1 MYNQGYT
8 DIIYAGG
15 EDRIGG
21 SDDIYSAL
29 TTNKEHN
36 EYVTKGGDL
45 LYKFNSITPL
55 NAGRRDPDS
64 FNNEEKAS
72 ASLLRKL
79 VAEDNFDEFKKFVYL
94 NEADAYRL
102 FKELKYSMK
111 GKEEAFI
118 KAANNRI
125 MKLRESS
132 TLNEVTSKAADRK
145 HLKTFDDAM
154 KYISANGGLDKFNLT
169 KDDLMYIYSNNKISE
184 PMMGDYGDFG
194 KITFTHEIEHTKDN
208 KLIDIIKKSQ
218 QSKYVN
224 NGFHSGLKSI
234 DQGNVEFLIAD
245 AFNNINDPS
254 KPYHDVAAVLAK
266 EIGTDVTIHKLE
278 TKDGGK
284 ATDMWRNAG
293 AYGTGSINNTPKT
306 DLISSDKKFRISLKK
321 EGGSQLMSGKFSE
334 TGSEALATLNCT
346 IDRLGK
352 EYTLDDILNVSY
364 EDDDVNGTFNVNEV
378 LRSYYEDETLNRVGT
393 EIGAMRNRKSGT
405 DAEMAQTKKLND
417 ISKKLKMFATKL
429 QNMCDNDKVFR
440 EAFLREAATG
450 EMKFGVNSVSTANCW
465 FVYTEHDA
473 DFYTSWEDF
482 YDRYLKNH
490 KVEIQ
495 VNFKSGGSGK
505 SAPYIVI
512 RISES

>member
-1 MYNQGYT
+1 LYNQGYT

-21 SDDIYSAL
+21 SDDIYGAL

-45 LYKFNSITPL
+45 LYKFNSISPL

-125 MKLRESS
+125 MRLRESS

-184 PMMGDYGDFG
+184 PMIGDYGDFG
-194 KITFTHEIEHTKDN
+194 KITFTHEIEHVKDS

-254 KPYHDVAAVLAK
+254 KPYHDVAAVLAR

-284 ATDMWRNAG
+284 ATDM
-293 AYGTGSINNTPKT
+293 
-306 DLISSDKKFRISLKK
+306 
-321 EGGSQLMSGKFSE
+321 
-334 TGSEALATLNCT
+334 
-346 IDRLGK
+346 
-352 EYTLDDILNVSY
+352 
-364 EDDDVNGTFNVNEV
+364 
-378 LRSYYEDETLNRVGT
+378 
-393 EIGAMRNRKSGT
+393 
-405 DAEMAQTKKLND
+405 
-417 ISKKLKMFATKL
+417 
-429 QNMCDNDKVFR
+429 
-440 EAFLREAATG
+440 
-450 EMKFGVNSVSTANCW
+450 
-465 FVYTEHDA
+465 
-473 DFYTSWEDF
+473 
-482 YDRYLKNH
+482 
-490 KVEIQ
+490 
-495 VNFKSGGSGK
+495 
-505 SAPYIVI
+505 
-512 RISES
+512 